1 MIKVQN
7 LTKRFGEKTVLE
19 DISFTVDKGSIY
31 GLVGFNGAGKTTLI
45 KCIAGVYEADEGCAL
60 IDSRNTFTDAAV
72 RAGMFYV
79 PDDIWFMP
87 YSTLEKMGR
96 FYSAYYPG
104 FSFDTMD
111 KLCKVFG
118 LDKKAKLNSFSKGM
132 QRQAEMILAVSAQ
145 PKVLLLDESL
155 DGLDPAKRNI
165 MNNMILDYSAQKEC
179 SVIISSHNLSE
190 ISDICDRVA
199 LIDGKRIVFDCC
211 VDSVGENRCKYRLVF
226 TEDKTPVDFA
236 DFDVKKIKCDG
247 KIVTLSLKGDREEN
261 EAKLRAMSPVL
272 TETFPL
278 TLEEV
283 FLEEMEGSEHDFT
296 EIFS

>member
-1 MIKVQN
+1 M
-7 LTKRFGEKTVLE
+7 
-19 DISFTVDKGSIY
+19 
-31 GLVGFNGAGKTTLI
+31 GFNGAGKTTLI

-226 TEDKTPVDFA
+226 TEDKTPEDFA
-236 DFDVKKIKCDG
+236 GFDVKKIKCDG